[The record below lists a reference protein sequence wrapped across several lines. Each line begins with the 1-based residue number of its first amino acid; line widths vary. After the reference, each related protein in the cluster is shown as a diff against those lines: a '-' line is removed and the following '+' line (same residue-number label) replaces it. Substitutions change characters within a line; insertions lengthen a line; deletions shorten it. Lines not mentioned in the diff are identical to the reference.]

1 MTWLL
6 ILALLQG
13 PAAQQGAAGVEPVP
27 DPSIGLALSG
37 GGAKGF
43 AHIGVLRVLEG
54 AGTPID
60 AIAGTSMG
68 ALVGGLYAIGY
79 TTDMLEELA
88 VEQDWEALFTDS
100 YDRRSWTIESKLARD
115 YLLELPIR
123 GQRPQLPAGLVA
135 GQRIS
140 QLFTGLTWPAHAVHD
155 FRSFPIPFVALA
167 TDLETGDAVTLDSG
181 LLPQAMRASMS
192 IPTVFAPVWIGDR
205 VLVDGGLSRNLPA
218 QDVADLGADIIICV
232 DVSDP
237 LATAD
242 SIRTLL
248 DVLDQSISFRSTA
261 STAEQRQLCDV
272 TIEPKI
278 EGLSAIAFDRAAEWI
293 ARGEAAARAA
303 LPQIIAL
310 ASESLGRGSRQV
322 PLTTIDSTYVHEL
335 VLEGL
340 QLAPS
345 HSIAKA
351 IDLEVPGWV
360 TREEVDRAIGNAYSS
375 GLFASVT
382 YRLDEVQRGDSAVSV
397 LAVRF
402 AEEKRDRL
410 GFSFR
415 YETRYKASIL
425 MSTTLRNLLQYGSVT
440 RLDLRLGQ
448 QIQLAGQYFRR
459 SGPGSALSLGAGA
472 EWSEAPLDLF
482 EEGRRVAE
490 VRVDVV
496 NMSGFLGV
504 ALGNTALAGVLVKGE
519 YAYNRATIAADTFD
533 EKDTF
538 YTLAA
543 VVRADTRDR
552 DVFPTRGFGLLLK
565 SEWADR
571 SIGSGRTFSH
581 NVFDADVHVPVHRY
595 VSLIFRATLGSSS
608 GDDALPAHYLFFL
621 GGSSPYFV
629 FPDRQFP
636 FFGLETQERRG
647 RHVQSFQ
654 LGLQVQFAGR
664 LFAVLRLNAG
674 DTLER
679 WDFDPDEYMTGYGLT
694 LGLRTPFGPVTA
706 TIAETTLSEWPDLS
720 VDLGYQF

>member
-6 ILALLQG
+6 VLALLQAP
-13 PAAQQGAAGVEPVP
+13 PAAQGPGRPERHSDAT
-27 DPSIGLALSG
+27 IGIALSG
-37 GGAKGF
+37 GSAKGF
-43 AHIGVLRVLEG
+43 AHIGVLRVLEE
-54 AGTPID
+54 AGVPID

-68 ALVGGLYAIGY
+68 GLVGGLYAIGY
-79 TTDMLEELA
+79 TPDMLEELT
-88 VEQDWEALFTDS
+88 VEQDWQALFTDS
-100 YDRRSWTIESKLARD
+100 YDRRSWTIESKLARE

-140 QLFTGLTWPAHAVHD
+140 QLFTGLTWPAHAVRD
-155 FRSFPIPFVALA
+155 FRTFPIPFVALA
-167 TDLETGDAVTLDSG
+167 TDLETGDAVALDTG
-181 LLPQAMRASMS
+181 FLPQAMRASIS
-192 IPTVFAPVWIGDR
+192 IPTVFAPVWIGDQ

-237 LATAD
+237 LASAD

-248 DVLDQSISFRSTA
+248 DVLDQSISFRTTA
-261 STAEQRQLCDV
+261 STEEQRQLCDV
-272 TIEPKI
+272 IIEPDI

-293 ARGEAAARAA
+293 ARGEAAAREA
-303 LPQIIAL
+303 LPRILAL
-310 ASESLGRGSRQV
+310 AGESRARGFRHV
-322 PLTTIDSTYVHEL
+322 PLARIDSTYVQEL

-345 HSIAKA
+345 RSVARA
-351 IDLEVPGWV
+351 LNLEVPGWV
-360 TREEVDRAIGNAYSS
+360 TREEVDEAIGSAYSS

-382 YRLDEVQRGDSAVSV
+382 YRLDAVHRGDSVVSI
-397 LAVRF
+397 LAVRLE
-402 AEEKRDRL
+402 EEKRDRL

-440 RLDLRLGQ
+440 RLDMRLGQ
-448 QIQLAGQYFRR
+448 QIQLGGQYFRR
-459 SGPGSALSLGAGA
+459 SGPGNALSLGARA
-472 EWSEAPLDLF
+472 EWSEVPLDFF
-482 EEGRRVAE
+482 EDGRRVAE
-490 VRVDVV
+490 VKVDVV
-496 NMSGFLGV
+496 NLSGFVGM
-504 ALGNTALAGVLVKGE
+504 ALGNTALAGVIVKGE
-519 YAYNRATIAADTFD
+519 YAHNRAAITADTFD

-543 VVRADTRDR
+543 LVRADTYDR
-552 DVFPTRGFGLLLK
+552 DIFPSRGFGLLLK

-581 NVFDADVHVPVHRY
+581 NVFDADVYVPVHRY
-595 VSLIFRATLGSSS
+595 ASLIVRATLGSSS
-608 GDDALPAHYLFFL
+608 GGDDLPTHYLFFL

-654 LGLQVQFAGR
+654 LGLQIQLAERF
-664 LFAVLRLNAG
+664 FAVLSLNAG
-674 DTLER
+674 DTLDR
-679 WDFDPDEYMTGYGLT
+679 WDFDPDQYLTGYGLT
-694 LGLRTPFGPVTA
+694 LGMRTPFGPITA
-706 TIAETTLSEWPDLS
+706 TIAETTLAEWPDLS
-720 VDLGYQF
+720 VDLGYLF

>member
-1 MTWLL
+1 M
-6 ILALLQG
+6 
-13 PAAQQGAAGVEPVP
+13 
-27 DPSIGLALSG
+27 
-37 GGAKGF
+37 
-43 AHIGVLRVLEG
+43 
-54 AGTPID
+54 PID

-68 ALVGGLYAIGY
+68 GLVGGLYAIGY
-79 TTDMLEELA
+79 TPDMLEELT
-88 VEQDWEALFTDS
+88 VEQDWQALFTDS
-100 YDRRSWTIESKLARD
+100 YDRRSWTIESKLARE

-140 QLFTGLTWPAHAVHD
+140 QLFTGLTWPAHAMRD
-155 FRSFPIPFVALA
+155 FRTFPISFVAVA
-167 TDLETGDAVTLDSG
+167 TDLETGDAVALDTG
-181 LLPQAMRASMS
+181 FLPQAMRASIS
-192 IPTVFAPVWIGDR
+192 IPTVFAPVWIGDQ

-232 DVSDP
+232 DVSEP
-237 LATAD
+237 LASAD

-248 DVLDQSISFRSTA
+248 DVLDQSISFRTTA
-261 STAEQRQLCDV
+261 STAEQRRLCDV
-272 TIEPKI
+272 IIEPDI

-293 ARGEAAARAA
+293 ARGEAAAREA
-303 LPQIIAL
+303 LPQILAL
-310 ASESLGRGSRQV
+310 AGESRARGSRHV
-322 PLTTIDSTYVHEL
+322 PLARIDSTYVHEL

-345 HSIAKA
+345 HSVARA
-351 IDLEVPGWV
+351 LNLEVPGWV
-360 TREEVDRAIGNAYSS
+360 TREEVDEAIGSAYSS

-382 YRLDEVQRGDSAVSV
+382 YRLDAVQRGDSAVSI

-402 AEEKRDRL
+402 EEEKRDRL

-440 RLDLRLGQ
+440 RLDMRLGQ
-448 QIQLAGQYFRR
+448 QIQLGGQYFRR
-459 SGPGSALSLGAGA
+459 SGPGNALSLGARA

-490 VRVDVV
+490 VKVDVV
-496 NMSGFLGV
+496 NLSGFVGM

-519 YAYNRATIAADTFD
+519 YARNRAAITADTFD

-543 VVRADTRDR
+543 LVRADTYDR
-552 DVFPTRGFGLLLK
+552 DVFPSRGFGLLLK

-581 NVFDADVHVPVHRY
+581 NLFDADVYVPVHRHA
-595 VSLIFRATLGSSS
+595 SLIVRATIGSSS
-608 GDDALPAHYLFFL
+608 GGDDLPTHYLFFL
-621 GGSSPYFV
+621 GGSSPYFI

-654 LGLQVQFAGR
+654 LGLQIQISERF
-664 LFAVLRLNAG
+664 FAVLSLNAG
-674 DTLER
+674 DTLDR
-679 WDFDPDEYMTGYGLT
+679 WDFDPDQYLTGYGLT
-694 LGLRTPFGPVTA
+694 LGMRTPFGPITV
-706 TIAETTLSEWPDLS
+706 TIAETTLAEWPDLS
-720 VDLGYQF
+720 VDLGYLF